1 MAAVRKPPKRLP
13 RWDAPLPHTSLF
25 YDDGRACKTRT
36 PLRHRDSNV
45 WNRRR
50 RCRRGPSSLHRRLAF
65 VVFTI
70 QLYLKCLSKP
80 SCWKGRYTKEG
91 TFSLTRSAGQEEQ
104 DVIVDEDEIVRI
116 LHGEPDQ
123 ISCVVCTDDYHWW
136 KDHGYA
142 PWAGKPVWL
151 DYTAQ
156 PQSFLPIFF
165 DDKFTMTPKIPSL
178 L

>member
-1 MAAVRKPPKRLP
+1 MRLRP
-13 RWDAPLPHTSLF
+13 ACEI
-25 YDDGRACKTRT
+25 GRILLMR
-36 PLRHRDSNV
+36 LR
-45 WNRRR
+45 
-50 RCRRGPSSLHRRLAF
+50 PA
-65 VVFTI
+65 
-70 QLYLKCLSKP
+70 Y
-80 SCWKGRYTKEG
+80 
-91 TFSLTRSAGQEEQ
+91 
-104 DVIVDEDEIVRI
+104 EIVRI

-165 DDKFTMTPKIPSL
+165 DDNIHNDAEDSIVAVRRKRLNANGKEAAPSRYEAMNGEETLAEQGVHLVRVPTLEPILNPNWFLQQIDLCEAAWATRLATME
-178 L
+178 